1 MLIGTSRHIRQMLI
15 DDNGHRERNGA
26 QLEASMRFLIR
37 TSLLAAA
44 FIVLASGSARASTFE
59 VKVPFPF
66 LIHGHAMPAGQY
78 VVKDD
83 GGVVLFNGE
92 KGTHGTMVIVTTPV
106 SGHDPAGSSPALTFQ
121 HDENQYRLTNIWESA
136 TQGREISKH

>member
-1 MLIGTSRHIRQMLI
+1 MVI
-15 DDNGHRERNGA
+15 DDNGRRERNRA
-26 QLEASMRFLIR
+26 RQEASMRFLVR

-44 FIVLASGSARASTFE
+44 IIVLASGVARASTFE

-66 LIHGHAMPAGQY
+66 LIHGQSMPAGQY

-92 KGTHGTMVIVTTPV
+92 KGTHATVVFMTTPL
-106 SGHDPAGSSPALTFQ
+106 SGHAPAGSSPALTFR
-121 HDENQYRLTNIWESA
+121 HDEQNQYRLTDIWESA
-136 TQGREISKH
+136 TQGR